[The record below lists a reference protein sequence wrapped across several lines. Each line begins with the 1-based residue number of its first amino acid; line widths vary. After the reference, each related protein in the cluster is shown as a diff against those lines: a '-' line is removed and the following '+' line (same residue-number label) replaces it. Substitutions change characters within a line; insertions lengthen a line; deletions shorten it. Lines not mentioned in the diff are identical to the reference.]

1 MYKILIL
8 FLIITVTCNAQ
19 VSIKNTNIKKENY
32 YLEDQLYIGITYNI
46 LTNLPNSISQSGF
59 SNGFQI
65 GYIRDLPIN
74 KKRNFGFGI
83 GLGYALDT
91 YFQNLKISES
101 NNITFYENFEVDE
114 TFENNKFVLNSIE
127 SPFEIR
133 FRTSTRDKYKFWRI
147 YTGVKF
153 KYIFSSKASFK
164 NNVTQKV
171 KNLDALNNFN
181 YGLTLGAGHGTW
193 NLHLYYGLKPIFKDA
208 FLNDDEKIK
217 MKDLKIGLIFYIL

>member
-1 MYKILIL
+1 MYKFLIL
-8 FLIITVTCNAQ
+8 FLIIATTCNAQ
-19 VSIKNTNIKKENY
+19 VSNKNNLKKENY
-32 YLEDQLYIGITYNI
+32 YLEDQLYIGVTYNI
-46 LTNLPNSISQSGF
+46 LTDLPSSISQTGF
-59 SNGFQI
+59 SNGFLV
-65 GYIRDLPIN
+65 GYIKDLPIN
-74 KKRNFGFGI
+74 KKRNYGFGI

-91 YFQNLKISES
+91 YFQDLKIFE
-101 NNITFYENFEVDE
+101 NNNTIFYENFEADE
-114 TFENNKFVLNSIE
+114 NFESNKIILNSIE
-127 SPFEIR
+127 LPFEIR

-147 YTGVKF
+147 YTGIKF

-164 NNVTQKV
+164 DNGTQKT

-208 FLNDDEKIK
+208 FLNDEQQIK